1 MTDPVV
7 PQEQIELAAF
17 GMSTYTYDDAVRLA
31 WFWQQDIVET
41 KQRIGRKVKWQN
53 QKILDQML
61 YQAQGEYNWILKSPY
76 TMADAEALADL
87 WGCTVEQAK
96 VAGGHKIGG
105 WLVVNQAI
113 AAATPEV
120 KIATYTIMSG
130 DTLSGV
136 AAMFSTPDNIIT
148 TDAIMSLNSD
158 IISDPNLIFPGQTIR
173 IPVG

>member
-1 MTDPVV
+1 MSDAVV

-17 GMSTYTYDDAVRLA
+17 GQSKYTYDDAVRLA

-61 YQAQGEYNWILKSPY
+61 YEARGEYNWILKSPY
-76 TMADAEALADL
+76 TMADAEALAEL
-87 WGCTVEQAK
+87 WGCTVGQAK
-96 VAGGHKIGG
+96 VAGGHKIEG
-105 WLVVNQAI
+105 WLLVNQAI
-113 AAATPEV
+113 ASAPPEV

-130 DTLSGV
+130 DTLSGI
-136 AAMFSTPDNIIT
+136 AAMFSTSENIIT
-148 TDAIMSLNSD
+148 TDALVSLNGD
-158 IISDPNLIFPGQTIR
+158 VISDPDRIFPGQTIR